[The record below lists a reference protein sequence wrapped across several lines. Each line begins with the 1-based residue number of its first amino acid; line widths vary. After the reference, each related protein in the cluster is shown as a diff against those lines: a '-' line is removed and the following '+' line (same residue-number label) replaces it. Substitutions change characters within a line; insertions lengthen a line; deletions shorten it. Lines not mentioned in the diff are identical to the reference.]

1 MEQTGGGDKRGG
13 YRQTCN
19 FTRRIDCGRIR
30 VMASSFPHDNRDPE
44 KKQNPWVQV
53 GRYSQLAL
61 MLPAGTVV
69 GWLIGSALDR
79 WLHTSWISV
88 VGLFLG
94 IAAGMIE
101 LIRTVLRDTK

>member
-1 MEQTGGGDKRGG
+1 MPPSGPPD
-13 YRQTCN
+13 
-19 FTRRIDCGRIR
+19 D
-30 VMASSFPHDNRDPE
+30 SNRDQ
-44 KKQNPWVQV
+44 KKNPWVQV

-61 MLPAGTVV
+61 MLPAGTAA

>member
-1 MEQTGGGDKRGG
+1 MPPPTPTDDR
-13 YRQTCN
+13 
-19 FTRRIDCGRIR
+19 
-30 VMASSFPHDNRDPE
+30 SPE
-44 KKQNPWVQV
+44 KKTNPWVQV
-53 GRYSQLAL
+53 GRYSELAL

-69 GWLIGSALDR
+69 GWLAGSALDR
-79 WLHTSWISV
+79 WLHTSWIGI

>member
-1 MEQTGGGDKRGG
+1 MPPSIPPEDRDPDKR
-13 YRQTCN
+13 T
-19 FTRRIDCGRIR
+19 
-30 VMASSFPHDNRDPE
+30 
-44 KKQNPWVQV
+44 NPWVQV

-69 GWLIGSALDR
+69 GWLLGSALDR

-101 LIRTVLRDTK
+101 LIRTAVRDTK

>member
-1 MEQTGGGDKRGG
+1 MPPSTPPEDRNSDKK
-13 YRQTCN
+13 T
-19 FTRRIDCGRIR
+19 
-30 VMASSFPHDNRDPE
+30 
-44 KKQNPWVQV
+44 NPWLQV

-61 MLPAGTVV
+61 MLPAGTVA

-79 WLHTSWISV
+79 WLHTSWISI

-94 IAAGMIE
+94 IAAGMFE